1 MNDYSSQPKLILT
14 IDDDAMMRLLLHDI
28 LQQEHFEVM
37 VAGSG
42 AEGLDMLKSRR
53 PDLVLLDVMM
63 PGMNGFECLQIIRA
77 MPDMA
82 MLPIVMLTGADD
94 VDSINQAFKLG
105 ASQFIAKPI
114 NWPILPHQLRYIL
127 RANTTL
133 IDLSKR
139 EEELR
144 LAQKIAHLGSWDW
157 TIADNVMQWSEEVF
171 NLLQVDQGRFK
182 GHIQD
187 FYHAFAEK
195 EAETLRQVITH
206 SLQSA
211 SPFQLQ
217 LPLQHQDGIQHVLI
231 FRGEMVLKGLEVVRV
246 QGTIQDIS
254 ERQRIEEQVR
264 LLSYYDTLT
273 GLPNRSLFKEVL
285 SQAMSYCDRYQAVI
299 SALFISID
307 RFKRINETLGPNV
320 GDRLLKQ
327 FTERLVSLV
336 RDCDFVAMSADYD
349 LSDAL
354 VSRLGGNEFTV
365 LLNHIQ
371 DTRDS
376 VKVTNRI
383 FQQMAE
389 SFQIDTHE
397 IFLGVHIGIVAYPG
411 DGEDQDTIIKNGEFA
426 MSVARE
432 QGQNTYQFF
441 SNSLNVAAFHKLS
454 MENSLCRAIERN
466 ELILHYQP
474 KVNMREQRV
483 VGCEALIRW
492 QHPEF
497 GLVPPTQFIPI
508 AEDSGLIIPISQWV
522 VETACQQMQAW
533 QQQGLTD
540 ISMAI
545 NVSAHQ
551 FRQHGFVRQVEDIL
565 NQLSLPARCIKL
577 ELTESIL
584 LHGIEEA
591 LITLREFK
599 RMGVQ
604 ISIDDFG
611 TGYSSLAYLRKLPIS
626 ELKVDRSFIRDIPHN
641 EEDMAITGAIL
652 ALAKSLAIEVVAE
665 GVEHEEQAEFL
676 LAHDCAIAQGFKYS
690 KPIAA
695 AEFMAFV
702 NQFNL
707 K

>member
-1 MNDYSSQPKLILT
+1 MNDHSSQPKLILT

-28 LQQEHFEVM
+28 LQQEQFEVM

-42 AEGLDMLKSRR
+42 VEGLEMLKSRR

-171 NLLQVDQGRFK
+171 NLLQVDHGRFK

-206 SLQSA
+206 SLQSG

-231 FRGEMVLKGLEVVRV
+231 FKGEMVLKGHEVIRV

-285 SQAMSYCDRYQAVI
+285 GQAMSYCDRYQAVI

-307 RFKRINETLGPNV
+307 RFKRINETLGPSV

-327 FTERLVSLV
+327 FAERLVSLV

-389 SFQIDTHE
+389 SFQIDNHE
-397 IFLGVHIGIVAYPG
+397 IFLGVHISIVAYPG

-454 MENSLCRAIERN
+454 MENNLCRAIERN

-652 ALAKSLAIEVVAE
+652 ALAKPFAIEVVAE

-676 LAHDCAIAQGFKYS
+676 LAHDCEIAQGFKYS
-690 KPIAA
+690 KPIAPGD
-695 AEFMAFV
+695 FMAFV
-702 NQFNL
+702 NQFNF

>member
-1 MNDYSSQPKLILT
+1 MNELSSQRHLILT

-28 LQQEHFEVM
+28 LQQENFDVV

-42 AEGLDMLKSRR
+42 SEGLEILKNCR
-53 PDLVLLDVMM
+53 PDLVLLDVIM

-94 VDSINQAFKLG
+94 VESINQAFKFG

-127 RANTTL
+127 RANATL
-133 IDLSKR
+133 LDLTKR

-144 LAQKIAHLGSWDW
+144 LAQTIARLGSWDW
-157 TIADNVMQWSEEVF
+157 TVTSDTLQWSEEVF
-171 NLLQVDQGRFK
+171 NLLEVNPVDFK

-187 FYHAFAEK
+187 FYQALGYK
-195 EAETLRQVITH
+195 EAETLRQVITN
-206 SLQSA
+206 SLSNG

-217 LPLQHQDGIQHVLI
+217 LPLQHRDGIQHVLI
-231 FRGEMVLKGLEVVRV
+231 VKGEMRINADTVTRI

-254 ERQRIEEQVR
+254 ERQRIEEQIR

-285 SQAMSYCDRYQAVI
+285 GQAMSYCDRYHAVI
-299 SALFISID
+299 CSLFISID
-307 RFKRINETLGPNV
+307 RFKRINETLGPSV

-327 FTERLVSLV
+327 FAERLVSLV

-376 VKVTNRI
+376 VKVANRV

-389 SFQIDTHE
+389 SFQIDNHE
-397 IFLGVHIGIVAYPG
+397 IFLGIHIGIVAYPG
-411 DGEDQDTIIKNGEFA
+411 DGEDQDAIIKNGEFA

-432 QGQNTYQFF
+432 QGPNTYQFF

-454 MENSLCRAIERN
+454 MENNLCRAIERD
-466 ELILHYQP
+466 ELILYYQP
-474 KVNMREQRV
+474 KVNIREQRV

-522 VETACQQMQAW
+522 VETACRQMWTW
-533 QQQGLTD
+533 QRQGLPAIT
-540 ISMAI
+540 MAV
-545 NVSAHQ
+545 NVSVHQ
-551 FRQHGFVRQVEDIL
+551 FRQQGFVKQVESL
-565 NQLSLPARCIKL
+565 LSQFALPASCLKL

-599 RMGVQ
+599 KLGVQ

-626 ELKVDRSFIRDIPHN
+626 ELKIDRSFIRDIPYN

-665 GVEHEEQAEFL
+665 GVEHEQQAEFL
-676 LAHDCAIAQGFKYS
+676 LTHDCEIAQGFKYS
-690 KPIAA
+690 KPVPA
-695 AEFMAFV
+695 AEFIEFLQQYNAS
-702 NQFNL
+702 
-707 K
+707 

>member
-1 MNDYSSQPKLILT
+1 MNETSSPPKLILT

-28 LQQEHFEVM
+28 LQQEQFEVM
-37 VAGSG
+37 VADSA
-42 AEGLDMLKSRR
+42 AEGLQMLESRR

-77 MPDMA
+77 MPEMA

-157 TIADNVMQWSEEVF
+157 MVDTDAMQWSEEVF
-171 NLLQVDQGRFK
+171 NLLQFDPAQFS

-187 FYHAFAEK
+187 FYRALASK
-195 EAETLRQVITH
+195 EAEILKQVISN
-206 SLQSA
+206 SLLSG

-217 LPLQHQDGIQHVLI
+217 LALQDQDGDHHVLI
-231 FRGEMVLKGLEVVRV
+231 FKGEMLLDGNRV
-246 QGTIQDIS
+246 IRMQGTIQDIS

-273 GLPNRSLFKEVL
+273 GLPNRSLFKEIL
-285 SQAMSYCDRYQAVI
+285 GQAMSYCDRYQAVI

-307 RFKRINETLGPNV
+307 RFKRINETLGPSV

-327 FTERLVSLV
+327 FAERLVSLV

-376 VKVTNRI
+376 VKVANRI

-389 SFQIDTHE
+389 SFQIDSHE

-411 DGEDQDTIIKNGEFA
+411 DGEDQDTVIKNGEFA

-454 MENSLCRAIERN
+454 MENNLCRAIERN

-474 KVNMREQRV
+474 KVNMRTQRV
-483 VGCEALIRW
+483 AGCEALLRW

-551 FRQHGFVRQVEDIL
+551 FRQPSFVRQVEDIL

-584 LHGIEEA
+584 LHGIEGA

-599 RMGVQ
+599 KLGVA

-626 ELKVDRSFIRDIPHN
+626 ELKIDRSFIREIPHN

-665 GVEHEEQAEFL
+665 GVEHDEQAEFL
-676 LAHDCAIAQGFKYS
+676 LAHDCEIAQGFKYS
-690 KPIAA
+690 KPIEA
-695 AEFMAFV
+695 AEFFAFV

-707 K
+707 

>member
-1 MNDYSSQPKLILT
+1 
-14 IDDDAMMRLLLHDI
+14 
-28 LQQEHFEVM
+28 
-37 VAGSG
+37 
-42 AEGLDMLKSRR
+42 
-53 PDLVLLDVMM
+53 
-63 PGMNGFECLQIIRA
+63 
-77 MPDMA
+77 
-82 MLPIVMLTGADD
+82 
-94 VDSINQAFKLG
+94 
-105 ASQFIAKPI
+105 
-114 NWPILPHQLRYIL
+114 
-127 RANTTL
+127 
-133 IDLSKR
+133 
-139 EEELR
+139 
-144 LAQKIAHLGSWDW
+144 
-157 TIADNVMQWSEEVF
+157 
-171 NLLQVDQGRFK
+171 
-182 GHIQD
+182 
-187 FYHAFAEK
+187 
-195 EAETLRQVITH
+195 
-206 SLQSA
+206 
-211 SPFQLQ
+211 
-217 LPLQHQDGIQHVLI
+217 
-231 FRGEMVLKGLEVVRV
+231 
-246 QGTIQDIS
+246 
-254 ERQRIEEQVR
+254 
-264 LLSYYDTLT
+264 
-273 GLPNRSLFKEVL
+273 
-285 SQAMSYCDRYQAVI
+285 MSYCDRYQAVI

-307 RFKRINETLGPNV
+307 RFKRINETLGPSV

-327 FTERLVSLV
+327 FAERLVSLV

-389 SFQIDTHE
+389 SFQIDNHE

-454 MENSLCRAIERN
+454 MENNLCRAIERN

-540 ISMAI
+540 ISVAI

-565 NQLSLPARCIKL
+565 NQLSLPAQCIKL
-577 ELTESIL
+577 ELTETIL

-641 EEDMAITGAIL
+641 EEDMAITSAIL

-676 LAHDCAIAQGFKYS
+676 LAHDCEIAQGFKYS
-690 KPIAA
+690 KPIAPGD
-695 AEFMAFV
+695 FMAFV

>member
-1 MNDYSSQPKLILT
+1 
-14 IDDDAMMRLLLHDI
+14 
-28 LQQEHFEVM
+28 
-37 VAGSG
+37 
-42 AEGLDMLKSRR
+42 
-53 PDLVLLDVMM
+53 
-63 PGMNGFECLQIIRA
+63 
-77 MPDMA
+77 
-82 MLPIVMLTGADD
+82 
-94 VDSINQAFKLG
+94 
-105 ASQFIAKPI
+105 
-114 NWPILPHQLRYIL
+114 
-127 RANTTL
+127 
-133 IDLSKR
+133 
-139 EEELR
+139 
-144 LAQKIAHLGSWDW
+144 
-157 TIADNVMQWSEEVF
+157 
-171 NLLQVDQGRFK
+171 
-182 GHIQD
+182 
-187 FYHAFAEK
+187 
-195 EAETLRQVITH
+195 
-206 SLQSA
+206 
-211 SPFQLQ
+211 
-217 LPLQHQDGIQHVLI
+217 
-231 FRGEMVLKGLEVVRV
+231 
-246 QGTIQDIS
+246 
-254 ERQRIEEQVR
+254 
-264 LLSYYDTLT
+264 
-273 GLPNRSLFKEVL
+273 
-285 SQAMSYCDRYQAVI
+285 
-299 SALFISID
+299 
-307 RFKRINETLGPNV
+307 
-320 GDRLLKQ
+320 
-327 FTERLVSLV
+327 
-336 RDCDFVAMSADYD
+336 
-349 LSDAL
+349 
-354 VSRLGGNEFTV
+354 
-365 LLNHIQ
+365 
-371 DTRDS
+371 
-376 VKVTNRI
+376 
-383 FQQMAE
+383 
-389 SFQIDTHE
+389 
-397 IFLGVHIGIVAYPG
+397 
-411 DGEDQDTIIKNGEFA
+411 

-454 MENSLCRAIERN
+454 MENNLCRAIERN

-540 ISMAI
+540 ISVAI

-565 NQLSLPARCIKL
+565 NQLSLPAQCIKL
-577 ELTESIL
+577 ELTETIL

-641 EEDMAITGAIL
+641 EEDMAITSAIL

-676 LAHDCAIAQGFKYS
+676 LAHDCEIAQGFKYS
-690 KPIAA
+690 KPIAPGD
-695 AEFMAFV
+695 FMAFV